1 MADRP
6 DQLIHTGADLE
17 LRQLKLL
24 VAVAEAGGVAAAAAA
39 LGTTPAKLA
48 LRIRRLERM
57 VGAALLAAEPA
68 GKLFTE
74 TGELL
79 LEHASA
85 VVPQFDRMLTA
96 ARAGLERPAAQIR
109 IGSVPT
115 PLLPRLI
122 REVGLRNPDAG
133 LAIRTGESA
142 AELAEALLR
151 EELDLGLL
159 RQDAV
164 RERPLEW
171 VSVATE
177 PLVVGIP
184 PGHPLGVPDS
194 LTPAALSGRRC
205 VLLDQTVQPRTRALL
220 AAFADAGADPRLCY
234 ADSEWAVLCLGHG
247 AGILTVTAPPTRPM
261 PDTAYRPLHCAATN
275 STLVLAWADDGP
287 LAGCVPR
294 VRAAMTR
301 AHAEHLRALVQY
313 RR

>member
-6 DQLIHTGADLE
+6 DQLIRSGADLE

-24 VAVAEAGGVAAAAAA
+24 VAVAEAGSVAAAAAA
-39 LGTTPAKLA
+39 LGIAPAKLA
-48 LRIRRLERM
+48 LRIQRLERM
-57 VGAALLAAEPA
+57 IGAALLATEPA
-68 GKLFTE
+68 GNLFTE
-74 TGELL
+74 TGEIL

-85 VVPQFDRMLTA
+85 VVPQFDRMLSA
-96 ARAGLERPAAQIR
+96 ARAGLERPVAQIR
-109 IGSVPT
+109 LGSVPT
-115 PLLPRLI
+115 PVLPRLI

-133 LAIRTGESA
+133 LAIRTAESA
-142 AELAEALLR
+142 AELAEELLR

-164 RERPLEW
+164 RDCPLEW

-194 LTPAALSGRRC
+194 LTPAALSRQRC

-234 ADSEWAVLCLGHG
+234 AASEWAVLCLGYG

-287 LAGCVPR
+287 LAGCLPL

-301 AHAEHLRALVQY
+301 AHAECLRALVNA
-313 RR
+313 

>member
-6 DQLIHTGADLE
+6 DQLIRTGPDLE

-24 VAVAEAGGVAAAAAA
+24 VAIAEAGSVPAAAAA

-48 LRIRRLERM
+48 ARIRRLERM
-57 VGAALLAAEPA
+57 IGAALLAAEPA

-79 LEHASA
+79 LEHAA
-85 VVPQFDRMLTA
+85 VVVPQFDRMLSA
-96 ARAGLERPAAQIR
+96 ARAGLDRPAAQIR

-115 PLLPRLI
+115 PVLPRLI
-122 REVGLRNPDAG
+122 REVGRRNPGAE
-133 LAIRTGESA
+133 LAVRTGESA

-151 EELDLGLL
+151 DELDLGVL

-164 RERPLEW
+164 RERPALEW
-171 VSVATE
+171 VSIATE

-184 PGHPLGVPDS
+184 HRHPLGVPDS
-194 LTPAALSGRRC
+194 LTPAALSGQRC
-205 VLLDQTVQPRTRALL
+205 VALDQPRTRALL

-234 ADSEWAVLCLGHG
+234 AETEWAALCLGYG
-247 AGILTVTAPPTRPM
+247 AGILSVTALPTTPM
-261 PDTAYRPLHCAATN
+261 PDTSYRPLHCAATN
-275 STLVLAWADDGP
+275 STLVLAWTGGS

-301 AHAEHLRALVQY
+301 AHAEHLRALTTA
-313 RR
+313 

>member
-6 DQLIHTGADLE
+6 DELIRPDIE
-17 LRQLKLL
+17 LRQLKLV
-24 VAVAEAGGVAAAAAA
+24 VAVAEAGSVAAAAAV
-39 LGTTPAKLA
+39 LGSTPAKLA
-48 LRIRRLERM
+48 LRIKRLERM
-57 VGAALLAAEPA
+57 IGAELLAAEPA

-79 LEHASA
+79 LEHASV

-96 ARAGLERPAAQIR
+96 ARAGLQRSAARIR

-115 PLLPRLI
+115 PVLPRLI
-122 REVGLRNPDAG
+122 REVSHRNPEAE
-133 LAIRTGESA
+133 LAVRTGESA
-142 AELAEALLR
+142 AELAGALLR
-151 EELDLGLL
+151 DELDLGVL

-164 RERPLEW
+164 REHAALEW

-184 PGHPLGVPDS
+184 SGHPLGVPDS
-194 LTPAALSGRRC
+194 LTPAALSGQRC

-234 ADSEWAVLCLGHG
+234 AESDWAALCLGYG
-247 AGILTVTAPPTRPM
+247 AGILTVTAPPVTPM

-275 STLVLAWADDGP
+275 STLVLVWTQDGP
-287 LAGCVPR
+287 LAGCLPR
-294 VRAAMTR
+294 VRAAVTR
-301 AHAEHLRALVQY
+301 AHAELLRTLVLA
-313 RR
+313 